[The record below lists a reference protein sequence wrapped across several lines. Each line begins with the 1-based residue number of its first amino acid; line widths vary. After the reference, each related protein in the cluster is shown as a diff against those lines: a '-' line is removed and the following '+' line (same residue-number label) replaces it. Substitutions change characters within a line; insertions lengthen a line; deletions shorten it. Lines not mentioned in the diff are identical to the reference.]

1 VSGSAPFVLAA
12 ISAAPVDS
20 ASLMLHLEICR
31 LQAELDLLE
40 SRIGDAQAAPGP
52 PGEADV
58 AAPFAHRAEELVERM
73 VASLRHAGREEI
85 EAASDRRRRE
95 AQAVLDDARRR
106 AEDVVAGARAQLAT
120 ALVERSHVVDGAFG
134 VEIEQVLLSDR
145 EVPPRAAALVV
156 EMPVQPTPPTVPPA
170 VGPTHPVESRPQPR
184 PAPPSLPQAQAHPV
198 ATAIEAEEART
209 DAAFEAWLAVAPTSG
224 AAEPEPV
231 VAVVAPVTEV
241 RSRSRSRWLLPLEV
255 LAALLATALVVVL
268 VLVFVG

>member
-73 VASLRHAGREEI
+73 VASLRHAGRE
-85 EAASDRRRRE
+85 E